1 MGIKVLMVDDEE
13 QFRATTK
20 KILEKKGFETIL
32 AESGEVA
39 IEKLKENPDVVILD
53 IKMPGMDGHQALRE
67 IKKDKPDIPVI
78 MLTGHGALPS
88 AREALVEGAYDYL
101 TKPCDIDLLAS
112 KITDAYE
119 REKVVEPAVE
129 KKVIDIMVSIKEFTT
144 LTEDRTVQEAVGQ
157 LKDNFSPKV
166 STSRLMETLHRSILV
181 LDNRGMVKGSMTI
194 ADLLKAIMPAYLSA
208 PKPSMAESIVYS
220 PMFWTGM
227 FNKDVKL
234 LAPKKLKDVMSEA
247 PLIIDGNSNLMEA
260 AHMMLE
266 NGVTRLCVEK
276 GGEVVGV
283 IRQQDLFFEIDK
295 IMRT

>member
-32 AESGEVA
+32 AESGEEA

-112 KITDAYE
+112 KVTDAYE
-119 REKVVEPAVE
+119 HAKVVEPAVE

-144 LTEDRTVQEAVGQ
+144 LTEDRTVQEAVAQ
-157 LKDNFSPKV
+157 LKDNFSPRV

-181 LDNRGMVKGSMTI
+181 LDNRGKVKGAMTI
-194 ADLLKAIMPAYLSA
+194 ADLLKGIMPAYLSA
-208 PKPSMAESIVYS
+208 PKPSMAESIIYS

-234 LAPKKLKDVMSEA
+234 LASKKIKDVMSEA
-247 PLIIDGNSNLMEA
+247 PLVIDGDSNLMEA

-295 IMRT
+295 IMRS

>member
-32 AESGEVA
+32 AESGEEA
-39 IEKLKENPDVVILD
+39 IKKLKENPDVVILD

-67 IKKDKPDIPVI
+67 IRKDKPDIPVI

-88 AREALVEGAYDYL
+88 AREALVEGAFDYL

-112 KITDAYE
+112 KIADAYE
-119 REKVVEPAVE
+119 HGKVVEPGVE

-144 LTEDRTVQEAVGQ
+144 LTEDRTVQEAVAQ
-157 LKDNFSPKV
+157 LKDTFSPKV

-181 LDNRGMVKGSMTI
+181 LNNRGKVKGAMTI
-194 ADLLKAIMPAYLSA
+194 ADLLKGIMPAYLSA
-208 PKPSMAESIVYS
+208 AKPAMADSIVYS

-227 FNKDVKL
+227 FSKDVKL
-234 LAPKKLKDVMSEA
+234 LASKKIKDVMSEA
-247 PLIIDGNSNLMEA
+247 PLVIDGDSNLMEA
-260 AHMMLE
+260 AYMMLE
-266 NGVTRLCVEK
+266 NGTTRLCVEK
-276 GGEVVGV
+276 NGEVVGV

-295 IMRT
+295 IMRS